1 MEKIDKLDKQIMEII
16 SANARIPVYPSR
28 MLLPFAVY
36 HGQPSIN
43 VFSV

>member
-16 SANARIPVYPSR
+16 SANARIPSR